1 MVHSITVH
9 AESLKGDPM
18 NTVNFKTENAVFQFD
33 LKKVKKCLETLA
45 TECGVEEANTILKRI
60 AIPRDEPKLIQV
72 KHNYFGHI
80 ALELTGAGKGSVTCK
95 SCDKT
100 YKATQLKP
108 ITVGH
113 GKSPF
118 DVNPGTKGGVKG
130 LFTKK
135 RKMPLFGGKGYECP
149 TGHELISM
157 ITWRT

>member
-80 ALELTGAGKGSVTCK
+80 ALELIGAGKGSVTCEICGK
-95 SCDKT
+95 M
-100 YKATQLKP
+100 YEAENLKP
-108 ITVGH
+108 IKIGARESLFSINT
-113 GKSPF
+113 GKERGIKS
-118 DVNPGTKGGVKG
+118 
-130 LFTKK
+130 LFEK
-135 RKMPLFGGKGYECP
+135 RKNPSMFGGQGYKCP
-149 TGHELISM
+149 AGDTLISM
-157 ITWRT
+157 ETWKT

>member
-45 TECGVEEANTILKRI
+45 TECGVEEENTILKRI

-80 ALELTGAGKGSVTCK
+80 ALELIGAGKGSVTCEICGK
-95 SCDKT
+95 M
-100 YKATQLKP
+100 YETQNLKP
-108 ITVGH
+108 ITIGT
-113 GKSPF
+113 GKSPI
-118 DVNPGTKGGVKG
+118 DVKTRISGGVKC
-130 LFTKK
+130 LFAKK
-135 RKMPLFGGKGYECP
+135 RRMSMFGGKGFTCP
-149 TGHELISM
+149 EGHTLIAM
-157 ITWRT
+157 ETWKT